1 MQCAAE
7 ITTTMKTPPLVS
19 AATLIPFI
27 LFVDVQSFAF
37 RTSLSVHRNIRSWE
51 PRYKNLSSTPLRF
64 SSISPEPF
72 EDSALHTDEKS
83 VNENSRKLLFAA
95 FGLLSLSVFSS
106 EALGSIVLGV
116 VNLTAIYVCI
126 LFVLTGLS
134 LANDVITRM
143 IEPRTH
149 LNDEQRA

>member
-27 LFVDVQSFAF
+27 LFADVQSFAF
-37 RTSLSVHRNIRSWE
+37 RTSLSVHRNI
-51 PRYKNLSSTPLRF
+51 RYKNLSSTPLRF

-72 EDSALHTDEKS
+72 EDSALHTDENS

-116 VNLTAIYVCI
+116 VNLTAFYVCI

-149 LNDEQRA
+149 LNDEQLA